1 MEVKNKKAF
10 NIKILLKQYLF
21 FLITL
26 VLLGTLFIF
35 KFDAAIKATDVIIY
49 SFKEM
54 LLVLPPI
61 FILIGLLDVWV
72 PKETM
77 IKFMGEGSGFKG
89 ILLAFFF
96 GSVAVGPLYGA
107 FPVAVVFM
115 KKQVKFSNI
124 IILIGAWS
132 TTKIPMLL
140 FEMSSLGFKF
150 ALLRLGINIFIIII
164 IAYVMGLIIKK
175 YEITAIYEKANNL

>member
-1 MEVKNKKAF
+1 MEVKNKKPF
-10 NIKILLKQYLF
+10 SIKTFLKNYLF
-21 FLITL
+21 FLIML
-26 VLLGTLFIF
+26 VLLGIFFIF
-35 KFDAAIKATDVIIY
+35 KIEAALKATDVITY

-72 PKETM
+72 SKETM
-77 IKFMGEGSGFKG
+77 IKYMGEGSGFKG
-89 ILLAFFF
+89 ILLAFFL
-96 GSVAVGPLYGA
+96 GSVAAGPLYGA

-124 IILIGAWS
+124 IIFIGAWS

-140 FEMSSLGFKF
+140 FEASSLGYKF
-150 ALLRLGINIFIIII
+150 MLSRLVINIFVIVIISYITGLFI
-164 IAYVMGLIIKK
+164 RKDEIKVM
-175 YEITAIYEKANNL
+175 YEKAATM

>member
-1 MEVKNKKAF
+1 
-10 NIKILLKQYLF
+10 
-21 FLITL
+21 
-26 VLLGTLFIF
+26 
-35 KFDAAIKATDVIIY
+35 
-49 SFKEM
+49 
-54 LLVLPPI
+54 
-61 FILIGLLDVWV
+61 
-72 PKETM
+72 M

-96 GSVAVGPLYGA
+96 GSVAAGPLYGA

-124 IILIGAWS
+124 IILMGAWS
-132 TTKIPMLL
+132 TTKILMLL

-150 ALLRLGINIFIIII
+150 ALLRLGINIFVIII

-175 YEITAIYEKANNL
+175 DEITAIYEKANNL